1 MDSVYQY
8 FHGEFQI
15 EVKWI
20 KPVSTLLKGKYNM
33 LTENTELS
41 TIVRR
46 TWVIFISCIA
56 VTVFTSVNAFAQ
68 HYLSN
73 GVRDSLTHKERIALM
88 HEEYPHCSW
97 SEVENRVKSREQVF
111 HYRNPKMTGRGNF
124 RAHLSPSERVRLI
137 MEEHKYLMPH
147 EIPII
152 HKAANTQQAF
162 FHPGN
167 KYVYGVFR
175 ENLSDA
181 EKRQLI
187 NEE

>member
-1 MDSVYQY
+1 
-8 FHGEFQI
+8 
-15 EVKWI
+15 
-20 KPVSTLLKGKYNM
+20 M
-33 LTENTELS
+33 LTEKTELS
-41 TIVRR
+41 TIARR

-56 VTVFTSVNAFAQ
+56 VIVLTGGNAFAQ

-88 HEEYPHCSW
+88 HEEYPHCSLY
-97 SEVENRVKSREQVF
+97 EVENRVKKREQVS
-111 HYRNPKMTGRGNF
+111 HCRNSELTGRGSF
-124 RAHLSPSERVRLI
+124 RAHLSPTERVRLI
-137 MEEHKYLMPH
+137 MEERKYLMPH
-147 EIPII
+147 DIPRI

-167 KYVYGVFR
+167 QYVYGGFR